1 MNLFTKQKQIHRCRR
16 HTYGYRRGKVQK
28 EIFFKKRKKN
38 CLSVH
43 VTKKKNPL
51 ELKTNFKKTDSGKG
65 GRKRNMQT
73 PFGDTTSSI

>member
-1 MNLFTKQKQIHRCRR
+1 MVTEGERFRR
-16 HTYGYRRGKVQK
+16 RYFLKK
-28 EIFFKKRKKN
+28 EKKN